1 MGAQTPML
9 PMPLM
14 CQIDLNNIMVV
25 SDKSFM
31 GARDAIPALS

>member
-1 MGAQTPML
+1 MGAQAPML

-14 CQIDLNNIMVV
+14 CQIDLNNNVV